1 MTSKTPLRRSA
12 ASLGSCRTLPDWQQL
27 YGTQGASPADA
38 LAPFLDLDAADPA
51 WIARL
56 DAARLQSQLAALAAR
71 VEEAGGKL
79 DAFPLYGVPF
89 VVKDN
94 IDVQG
99 WPTTAACPAFAYV
112 AERDAGAVARLRAA
126 GAI

>member
-12 ASLGSCRTLPDWQQL
+12 ASLGSCRSLPEWQQL
-27 YGTQGASPADA
+27 YKTQGASPADA

-71 VEEAGGKL
+71 VEEAGGKR
-79 DAFPLYGVPF
+79 DAFPSTVCRS
-89 VVKDN
+89 
-94 IDVQG
+94 
-99 WPTTAACPAFAYV
+99 W
-112 AERDAGAVARLRAA
+112 
-126 GAI
+126 